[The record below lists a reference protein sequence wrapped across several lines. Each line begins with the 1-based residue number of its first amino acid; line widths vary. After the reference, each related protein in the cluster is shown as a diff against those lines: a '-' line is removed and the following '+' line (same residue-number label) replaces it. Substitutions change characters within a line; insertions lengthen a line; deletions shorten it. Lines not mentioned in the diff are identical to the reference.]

1 MVVRTCKLTI
11 QNSKISAAIDYNEW
25 IAWRLQ
31 NHTKTSWNRAA
42 GGGIWVTYRTVAGP
56 HSRRG
61 SAGPAASRRDLYCW
75 NRRHGWHLSVSVA
88 AGFVEQKQ
96 ELNLNQRYSRSPL
109 AWKGKDLGRNKNN
122 LIGRLVKTL
131 YWDRVHRGTI
141 SDFFTNLIPNYNFLY
156 HVFPFYNLVY

>member
-61 SAGPAASRRDLYCW
+61 SAGPAASRRDLYRW

-109 AWKGKDLGRNKNN
+109 AWKGKDLGREKNN
-122 LIGRLVKTL
+122 LIDRLVKL
-131 YWDRVHRGTI
+131 YIGTESTVAPFRTFSLI
-141 SDFFTNLIPNYNFLY
+141 WFRITTSCTTVSHFTT
-156 HVFPFYNLVY
+156 

>member
-1 MVVRTCKLTI
+1 MATTEPH
-11 QNSKISAAIDYNEW
+11 QN
-25 IAWRLQ
+25 LM
-31 NHTKTSWNRAA
+31 KTSRCS

-61 SAGPAASRRDLYCW
+61 SAGPAASRRDRYRW

-109 AWKGKDLGRNKNN
+109 A
-122 LIGRLVKTL
+122 
-131 YWDRVHRGTI
+131 
-141 SDFFTNLIPNYNFLY
+141 
-156 HVFPFYNLVY
+156 